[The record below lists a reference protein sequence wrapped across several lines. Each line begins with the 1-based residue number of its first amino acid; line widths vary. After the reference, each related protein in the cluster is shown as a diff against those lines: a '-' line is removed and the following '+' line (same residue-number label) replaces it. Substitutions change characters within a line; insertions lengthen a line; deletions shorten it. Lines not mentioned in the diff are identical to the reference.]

1 MSSTQ
6 VFRKAAIERAKRRT
20 LEMEFDVVV
29 IPASHGRNRAR
40 AAMVRLAFA
49 AALVPA
55 LDFQARAQNCPPGYK
70 IAAGACV
77 QSCPGGYEDTGRICV
92 YRRQGGGGGGP

>member
-6 VFRKAAIERAKRRT
+6 VIGNPQTRP
-20 LEMEFDVVV
+20 LNVVL
-29 IPASHGRNRAR
+29 IPVSDLRNSAR
-40 AAMVRLAFA
+40 GAMVLLALA
-49 AALVPA
+49 TALVPN
-55 LDFQARAQNCPPGYK
+55 FPARAQNCPPGHK

-92 YRRQGGGGGGP
+92 YRRQSGGGGS